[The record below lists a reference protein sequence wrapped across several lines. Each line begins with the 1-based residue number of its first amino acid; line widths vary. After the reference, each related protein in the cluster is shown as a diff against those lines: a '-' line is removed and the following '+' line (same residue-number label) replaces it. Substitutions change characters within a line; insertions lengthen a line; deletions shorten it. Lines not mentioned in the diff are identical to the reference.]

1 MQRLPDAIAAPA
13 GEALENRVPLAIGG
27 RQQAPLR
34 PRPQHPQD
42 RHQEGPAAGFRGHA
56 DMPVGRQYR
65 VDRLPFFVA
74 DFEPVHHRQKALTFA
89 VNGACV
95 NRT

>member
-1 MQRLPDAIAAPA
+1 
-13 GEALENRVPLAIGG
+13 
-27 RQQAPLR
+27 
-34 PRPQHPQD
+34 
-42 RHQEGPAAGFRGHA
+42 
-56 DMPVGRQYR
+56 MPVGRQYR